1 MKRYIRFFQN
11 PHRAVLIKDKVIL
24 KSNEDEMLI
33 IEKNDAS
40 ADIPEFELLKDG
52 KSKEHIHNLPYK
64 SDCILRISSPFF
76 RCKNTNVKYDDKTG
90 ELSFAEQLQVSTKN
104 RAIVYDEDQIEFIK
118 DPKKGYFDEYLGIQQ
133 LSDPEKYV
141 DIGIGLS
148 TMSLENFTES

>member
-1 MKRYIRFFQN
+1 
-11 PHRAVLIKDKVIL
+11 
-24 KSNEDEMLI
+24 MLI
-33 IEKNDAS
+33 IEKTDAS
-40 ADIPEFELLKDG
+40 ADIPEFKLLGKDG
-52 KSKEHIHNLPYK
+52 KEHIQHLPYK

-104 RAIVYDEDQIEFIK
+104 RAIVYDEDQIEFIQ

-141 DIGIGLS
+141 DLGIGLS
-148 TMSLENFTES
+148 TMSVENYAES